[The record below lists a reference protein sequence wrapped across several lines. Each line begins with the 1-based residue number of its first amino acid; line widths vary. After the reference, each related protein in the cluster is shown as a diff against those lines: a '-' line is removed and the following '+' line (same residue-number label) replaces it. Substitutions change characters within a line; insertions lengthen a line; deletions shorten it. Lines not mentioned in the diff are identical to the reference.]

1 LSAKRDFKSLSQQ
14 RYSQLAQEYVESAS
28 HASGSELQ
36 RLADIAKPQPE
47 WLVLDIATGGGH
59 TARTF
64 AALTRQIIASDLTL
78 KMLVAARQHL
88 AKSGVQNV
96 SFTTADAENLPFPE
110 ATFDLL
116 TCRIAAHHF
125 PNAQNFVNQS
135 VRVLKTGACLLLQD
149 HVLPD
154 ERNAARYVDA
164 FEKLRDPSHN
174 RAFSQAE
181 WIAIF
186 LSAGLQVTHVEQI
199 IKRHELL
206 PWAQRQNC
214 SPQVVRQL
222 RALLINAPPIVSEWM
237 QPQDPEDPRG
247 SFANRH
253 LLICGK
259 KV

>member
-1 LSAKRDFKSLSQQ
+1 MTAKRDFKSLSQQ
-14 RYSQLAQEYVESAS
+14 RYSQLAQKYVESET
-28 HASGSELQ
+28 HAKGSELQ
-36 RLADIAKPQPE
+36 RLADIANPQPD
-47 WLVLDIATGGGH
+47 WLVLDVATGGGH

-64 AALTRQIIASDLTL
+64 AALTGHVIASDLTL
-78 KMLVAARQHL
+78 QMLFAARQHL
-88 AKSGVQNV
+88 AEYGVQNV
-96 SFTTADAENLPFPE
+96 SFATAGAENLPFQDGI
-110 ATFDLL
+110 FDLV

-125 PNAQNFVNQS
+125 PDAQNFVSQA
-135 VRVLKTGACLLLQD
+135 VRVLKPGACLLLQD

-154 ERNAARYVDA
+154 EENAARYVDA

-199 IKRHELL
+199 VKRHELL

-222 RALLINAPPIVSEWM
+222 RALLKNAPPKAYEWL
-237 QPQDPEDPRG
+237 QPQDPDDPRG

-253 LLICGK
+253 LLICGR

>member
-1 LSAKRDFKSLSQQ
+1 LSSKKDFKSLSQQ
-14 RYSQLAQEYVESAS
+14 RYSQLAQEYIESAT
-28 HASGSELQ
+28 HARGSELQ
-36 RLADIAKPQPE
+36 QLTDIANPQPD
-47 WLVLDIATGGGH
+47 WLVLDVATGGGH

-64 AALTRQIIASDLTL
+64 AALSRQVIASDLTL
-78 KMLVAARQHL
+78 KMLFAARRHL
-88 AKSGVQNV
+88 AACAVQNV

-110 ATFDLL
+110 ATFDLV

-135 VRVLKTGACLLLQD
+135 VRVLKPGACLLLQD

-154 ERNAARYVDA
+154 EENAARYVDA

-186 LSAGLQVTHVEQI
+186 LSTGLQVTHVEQI
-199 IKRHELL
+199 VKRHELL

-214 SPQVVRQL
+214 SPQAVRQL
-222 RALLINAPPIVSEWM
+222 RALLKNAPPKASEWM
-237 QPQDPEDPRG
+237 QPHIPDDPRG

-253 LLICGK
+253 LLICGR